1 MKTLI
6 IEDEHLTAQ
15 RIRSLLL
22 QIDPGIQVLSILDS
36 VKNAVE
42 WFSANEKPDLVFM
55 DIQLA
60 DGISFDIFEHV
71 TIDYPIIF
79 ITAYQEYAI
88 RAFKV
93 NSVDYLLKP
102 ISEADLR
109 IALGKYQRYFR
120 QETALPALGND
131 LLQNI
136 RQMISKSY
144 KSRFMVKVGERVK
157 SLETK
162 DILYFYSLDKGCY
175 LHSRDNRNY
184 VIDFTL
190 DALVDLLDPE
200 RYYRI
205 NRRYIIAYESIRDMV
220 SLSGSKLKILL
231 LNSEDDSIYV
241 SRDRMAGFKAWID
254 Q

>member
-1 MKTLI
+1 
-6 IEDEHLTAQ
+6 
-15 RIRSLLL
+15 
-22 QIDPGIQVLSILDS
+22 
-36 VKNAVE
+36 
-42 WFSANEKPDLVFM
+42 M

-71 TIDYPIIF
+71 YMDYPIIF

-109 IALGKYQRYFR
+109 AALEKYQRYFS
-120 QETALPALGND
+120 QETAIPALGKD
-131 LLQNI
+131 LLQSI
-136 RQMISKSY
+136 KQMINKPY
-144 KSRFMVKVGERVK
+144 KSRFMVKVGDHVK
-157 SLETK
+157 SINTG

-175 LHSRDNRNY
+175 LHSADNRNY

-190 DALVDLLDPE
+190 DALTDLLDPD

-205 NRRYIIAYESIRDMV
+205 NRRYIIAYDSIRDMV
-220 SLSGSKLKILL
+220 SLSGSKLKIRLL
-231 LNSEDDSIYV
+231 HSKDDSIYV

-254 Q
+254 R